1 MYKGL
6 YILKNM
12 TYKNAAA
19 WLELP
24 SDFPEEFVRSAYL
37 DTTRLRCYYEIG
49 KCQTGYFVKFPA
61 YVKFLTN

>member
-6 YILKNM
+6 YILKNI

-24 SDFPEEFVRSAYL
+24 SDFPEWFVKSAYL
-37 DTTRLRCYYEIG
+37 EATRLRCYYEIG
-49 KCQTGYFVKFPA
+49 KYQTGYFVKSPA
-61 YVKFLTN
+61 YFNFLTN